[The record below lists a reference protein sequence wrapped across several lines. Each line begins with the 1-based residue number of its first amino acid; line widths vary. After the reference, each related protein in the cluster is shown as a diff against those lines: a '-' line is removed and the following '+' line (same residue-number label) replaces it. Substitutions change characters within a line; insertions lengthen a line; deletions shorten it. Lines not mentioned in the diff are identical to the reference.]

1 MQPQGAPAVNL
12 TFVPH
17 LLPTVRGI
25 HSTLYAT
32 LTQPGLDLQALFE
45 ERYQNEPFVDVLPKG
60 QYPQTRTV
68 RGTNL
73 CRIAVSQ
80 PQGRDTVVVM
90 VAEDNLTKG
99 ASGQA
104 IQNMN
109 IMLGL
114 PETMGLNQP
123 ALLPRSS
130 YEHGKSKGS
139 KHYPMKVVAHRP
151 LRDWSIRLGV
161 ALGFIAVVA
170 GSYLQR
176 QWHSSQLS
184 EDLAQAQVAL
194 AQAQSSESQI
204 RQQLANM
211 EMGAEVDRKSS
222 QDVRS
227 EISAL
232 KEQVQLQQ
240 QQLSFY
246 RSLMNP
252 AEGKQG
258 LAIGELEYTRGA
270 EPQRYHY
277 SLSAAAGQPRANQ

>member
-1 MQPQGAPAVNL
+1 MS
-12 TFVPH
+12 
-17 LLPTVRGI
+17 TVK
-25 HSTLYAT
+25 
-32 LTQPGLDLQALFE
+32 
-45 ERYQNEPFVDVLPKG
+45 V
-60 QYPQTRTV
+60 
-68 RGTNL
+68 
-73 CRIAVSQ
+73 
-80 PQGRDTVVVM
+80 
-90 VAEDNLTKG
+90 
-99 ASGQA
+99 
-104 IQNMN
+104 
-109 IMLGL
+109 
-114 PETMGLNQP
+114 
-123 ALLPRSS
+123 
-130 YEHGKSKGS
+130 KGS

-161 ALGFIAVVA
+161 ALGFIAVIA

-184 EDLAQAQVAL
+184 EDLAQAQAAL

-277 SLSAAAGQPRANQ
+277 SLKVLQLANLEQISDFDGEWHFKLVGKQQGQWRGLELKDLTPGYEASANKLKFKYYQTLSGEIVLPEGFEPEYTELEARAPGKAPVNKRFKWNGQSLAANQPDP